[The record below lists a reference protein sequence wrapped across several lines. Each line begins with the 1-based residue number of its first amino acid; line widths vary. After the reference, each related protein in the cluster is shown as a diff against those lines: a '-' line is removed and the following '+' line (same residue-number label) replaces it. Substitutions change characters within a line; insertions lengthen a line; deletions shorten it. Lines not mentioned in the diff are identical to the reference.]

1 MLFRSKF
8 LFDETMEDR
17 EAYQAV
23 ISILLENETA
33 LLTKPQ
39 TEKELRVSP
48 QLRQIRLDVVSMDEE
63 KKLYYTEM
71 QKKNTGNLIKRSRY
85 YQSQLDV
92 SLLEP
97 GSTDFN
103 LLNDSCFIL
112 IAPFDLF
119 G

>member
-1 MLFRSKF
+1 MENNVTTKLKNLNLVDKF

-48 QLRQIRLDVVSMDEE
+48 QLRQIRLDVVSMDDCIIRKCRRKYGKPD
-63 KKLYYTEM
+63 KKKPLLSEHAGSADAGQGTSP
-71 QKKNTGNLIKRSRY
+71 IRS
-85 YQSQLDV
+85 
-92 SLLEP
+92 
-97 GSTDFN
+97 
-103 LLNDSCFIL
+103 
-112 IAPFDLF
+112 
-119 G
+119 